1 MLSLTTRAAVEA
13 AIQNTS
19 LDPCLRNLLAIRA
32 SQLEDDTEPNIELG
46 DLAHFHAV
54 EAGDGLVEIE
64 AALGFAVDINLVDG
78 IAFGHPDFIPSWEWI
93 ERHVGYFELAFVLSD
108 DGFGHV
114 LFVPDQHDTN
124 SRLLALCR
132 DHLTTA

>member
-19 LDPCLRNLLAIRA
+19 LDPGLRDLLAIRA
-32 SQLEDDTEPNIELG
+32 TQLEGDTEPDIELG

-54 EAGDGLVEIE
+54 EAGDGLTEVK

-78 IAFGHPDFIPSWEWI
+78 IAFGHPNFIPSWEWI
-93 ERHVGYFELAFVLSD
+93 EHRVGYFELAFVLSD
-108 DGFGHV
+108 DGFGHI
-114 LFVPDQHDTN
+114 LLVPDQLGIDP
-124 SRLLALCR
+124 RLLALCR
-132 DHLTTA
+132 SHRTTA

>member
-19 LDPCLRNLLAIRA
+19 LDTDLRNLLVIRA
-32 SQLEDDTEPNIELG
+32 TQLEDDTEPDIELG

-54 EAGDGLVEIE
+54 EAGDGMMAVE

-78 IAFGHPDFIPSWEWI
+78 FAFGHPDFVPSWEWI
-93 ERHVGYFELAFVLSD
+93 KHHVGYFELAFVLSD

-114 LFVPDQHDTN
+114 LFVPDQHDIDL
-124 SRLLALCR
+124 RLLALCR
-132 DHLTTA
+132 SHLTTV